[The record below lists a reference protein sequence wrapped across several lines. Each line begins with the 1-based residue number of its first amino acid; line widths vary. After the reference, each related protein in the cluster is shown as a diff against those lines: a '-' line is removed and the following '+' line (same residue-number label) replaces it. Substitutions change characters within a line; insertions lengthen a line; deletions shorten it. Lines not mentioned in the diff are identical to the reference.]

1 MTPAQLAQRHAV
13 HDARRM
19 ATDERISELEW
30 LVDGGVLLE
39 FALPRVGWT
48 PAAAEQALRR
58 RGGHRFLT
66 ELRNLVSIKK
76 RRAA

>member
-1 MTPAQLAQRHAV
+1 MTPAQLAQRHSLNE
-13 HDARRM
+13 ARR
-19 ATDERISELEW
+19 TSTEERIAELEW
-30 LVDGGVLLE
+30 LVDGGVLIE

-66 ELRNLVSIKK
+66 ELRNLVSIEK

>member
-66 ELRNLVSIKK
+66 ELRNLVSIEK